1 MDEVKLS
8 KLREELKRARKKQE
22 DWADRVKDL
31 ERRYNE
37 AEKTCVYEIVKTL
50 DVKPE
55 ELAGLLKSLKTGLPV
70 LTVYE
75 EKDEEGNNN
84 GTVFE
89 KEGLEE
95 WEKED

>member
-1 MDEVKLS
+1 MDEVKLA
-8 KLREELKRARKKQE
+8 KLREELQRARKKQE
-22 DWADRVKDL
+22 DWANRVKDL

-55 ELAGLLKSLKTGLPV
+55 ELAALLKTLKTGMPDPSI
-70 LTVYE
+70 YE
-75 EKDEEGNNN
+75 KKAEENNADT
-84 GTVFE
+84 GYE
-89 KEGLEE
+89 KEDSEE

>member
-22 DWADRVKDL
+22 DWTDRVKDL

-55 ELAGLLKSLKTGLPV
+55 ELAGLLKSLKTGMLD
-70 LTVYE
+70 LAVYE
-75 EKDEEGNNN
+75 EKDEESNNN

-95 WEKED
+95 WEKEN